1 MGIAIYKYKINFDF
15 FNNKKEKYWYFI
27 GFIASDGYISDDK
40 IEIALNMKDEY
51 MIKNFRDLICPDKPV
66 YYKPKTNS
74 VRFTIH
80 NKKIAKELKK
90 IFSLTSNKKHDEMK
104 FPKVPKRYLKD
115 FLRGYIDGDGSI
127 CKAKGYQVVNGNKKT
142 YIGIRLRILGN
153 YDFLKRMTEL
163 IRNEIPNKTFSISK
177 RKNENVYEVTYNFSI
192 AEAILHWIYDDNL
205 ICLKRKEEKFIYL
218 LNNKE

>member
-80 NKKIAKELKK
+80 SKEIIQYDLNMQKIKEW
-90 IFSLTSNKKHDEMK
+90 
-104 FPKVPKRYLKD
+104 
-115 FLRGYIDGDGSI
+115 GSI
-127 CKAKGYQVVNGNKKT
+127 TDASET
-142 YIGIRLRILGN
+142 LGITTIDKCLS
-153 YDFLKRMTEL
+153 F
-163 IRNEIPNKTFSISK
+163 K
-177 RKNENVYEVTYNFSI
+177 RKT
-192 AEAILHWIYDDNL
+192 AGG
-205 ICLKRKEEKFIYL
+205 FIWRYK
-218 LNNKE
+218 N